1 MNCRMQNSYQQ
12 LIEYKMRK
20 TSILKLEKHDEKQE
34 MEFELEFL
42 KSLTIQERFKMF
54 EERNL
59 FLKSLLYK
67 NDDRETTIIIK

>member
-1 MNCRMQNSYQQ
+1 M
-12 LIEYKMRK
+12 KK

-34 MEFELEFL
+34 MEFEFEFL

-67 NDDRETTIIIK
+67 NDDRETTTITQR

>member
-1 MNCRMQNSYQQ
+1 M
-12 LIEYKMRK
+12 KK
-20 TSILKLEKHDEKQE
+20 TSILKLKEHDEKRE

-42 KSLTIQERFKMF
+42 KSLTIQQRFEML

-67 NDDRETTIIIK
+67 NDDRKTTTITQRT

>member
-1 MNCRMQNSYQQ
+1 M
-12 LIEYKMRK
+12 KK

-34 MEFELEFL
+34 MEFEFEFL

-67 NDDRETTIIIK
+67 NDDRETTTITKRETPNASNKRDQGT

>member
-1 MNCRMQNSYQQ
+1 
-12 LIEYKMRK
+12 MRK